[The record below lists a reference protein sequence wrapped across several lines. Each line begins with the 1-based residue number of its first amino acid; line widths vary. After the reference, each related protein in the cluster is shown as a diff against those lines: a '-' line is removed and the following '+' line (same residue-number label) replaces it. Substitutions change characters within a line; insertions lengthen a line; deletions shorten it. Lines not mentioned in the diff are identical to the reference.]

1 VAGGR
6 ALAEAMTMTR
16 LDLRSDTVTRP
27 TAGMRQAMAE
37 AEVGDDVFGDD
48 PTVARLEERVAS
60 LLGKEAALY
69 VPSGTMSNQLAL
81 RAQTHHGQQMVCEA
95 GAHVVRYEGGAPAA
109 LSGLLV
115 TTVSA
120 PDGALSWDLI
130 EPVLNS
136 ITDLHAAP
144 PGLVAVENTHNRAG
158 GRVVPQALV
167 DEIGARARARGLKV
181 HLDGAR
187 LWNAHVAGGLPLTRL
202 AAPAD
207 TVSVCFSKGL
217 GAPVGSALVGPRET
231 IARAR
236 RYRKQWGGGMRQV
249 GILAAACLYALD
261 HHLARL
267 AEDHLH
273 ARRIVDELDN
283 PRLRPLHPVDTNI
296 VILGV
301 RPPAT
306 AEALLAHLAGDGILA
321 VAFGPGQVRLIPN
334 MDVDAAGIARVIAS
348 LGAFAG

>member
-1 VAGGR
+1 
-6 ALAEAMTMTR
+6 MTR

-95 GAHVVRYEGGAPAA
+95 GSHVVRYEGGAPAA

-136 ITDLHAAP
+136 VTDLHAAP

-158 GRVVPQALV
+158 GRIVPQALV

-267 AEDHLH
+267 AEDHAH

-283 PRLRPLHPVDTNI
+283 PRLLPLHPVETNI

-301 RPPAT
+301 QPPAT
-306 AEALLAHLAGDGILA
+306 AEALLAHLERDGILA
-321 VAFGPGQVRLIPN
+321 VQFGPGRVRLIPN
-334 MDVDAAGIARVIAS
+334 LDVDAAGIARVTAS